1 MALLTRSQST
11 PTSLWRLFI
20 EIAGLQTARGRL
32 LFFLIVTLAV
42 AIVPYAWLGNLS
54 LWQLLGIPS
63 PSIGLT
69 RAYWKILHGDPVG
82 AFMRNPLIYV
92 VLAVGLPLLIID
104 IRTYLRARATTQTS
118 RERPPAPTA

>member
-82 AFMRNPLIYV
+82 AFMRNPLIYA
-92 VLAVGLPLLIID
+92 VLAIGIPLLVID
-104 IRTYLRARATTQTS
+104 MRTYLRNRASAHTS